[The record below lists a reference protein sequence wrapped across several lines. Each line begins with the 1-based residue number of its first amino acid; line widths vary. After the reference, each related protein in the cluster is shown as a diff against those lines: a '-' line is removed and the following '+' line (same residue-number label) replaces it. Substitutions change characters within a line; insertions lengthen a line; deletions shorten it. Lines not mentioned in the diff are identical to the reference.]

1 MVLKSGSVY
10 PGDFKQVIL
19 LYVILLIDILV
30 QLFQNSNKLAKNE
43 LASIHVIT
51 IGHVLHFSR
60 ILWQFTQF
68 FFIFSIRSIGIYIYG
83 MMIFFIKFTTTLS
96 PALSNWCWVFV
107 ERNCNYTISISTNV
121 KRAFQG

>member
-51 IGHVLHFSR
+51 IGHVLQRNRSHFGR

-68 FFIFSIRSIGIYIYG
+68 FFYIFDTFYWNIHIRNDDFLYKIYNNSFSSSIELVLGFCRTQLQLHY
-83 MMIFFIKFTTTLS
+83 FNF
-96 PALSNWCWVFV
+96 N
-107 ERNCNYTISISTNV
+107 
-121 KRAFQG
+121 